1 MDRSSLVGGC
11 AMRSLLILC
20 MAVCLAL
27 LPAVANAAG
36 QVSDAI
42 LGQLGLSAM
51 HQMTDTQGMDVRGSG
66 FATVSGQSWA
76 SAPLAS
82 PGPARSTKPFP
93 TRRRDRPWPPAVRFP
108 SRLPARDLPSQR
120 QRRWHRHRRGG
131 RWWGCRLRQV
141 VRRWNSSRGSLAT
154 GSSEH
159 DTLRALRGASL
170 FLYSNHT
177 TRRRAATKSIRSRS

>member
-1 MDRSSLVGGC
+1 
-11 AMRSLLILC
+11 MRSLLILC

-76 SAPLAS
+76 SAPFGLAGTS
-82 PGPARSTKPFP
+82 QKYK
-93 TRRRDRPWPPAVRFP
+93 AVSDPKKGSALAAGGSISVAAAGAGIF
-108 SRLPARDLPSQR
+108 LPSGNAAGIVIGAVA
-120 QRRWHRHRRGG
+120 GG
-131 RWWGCRLRQV
+131 
-141 VRRWNSSRGSLAT
+141 
-154 GSSEH
+154 
-159 DTLRALRGASL
+159 GAVA
-170 FLYSNHT
+170 Y
-177 TRRRAATKSIRSRS
+177 AK